1 MIFWGNDD
9 EECVGKA
16 TFYAT
21 GTTSGFLRIN
31 DHFLIINWTEDYKY
45 Q

>member
-16 TFYAT
+16 MFYAT
-21 GTTSGFLRIN
+21 GTTSGFLQRN
-31 DHFLIINWTEDYKY
+31 DHFLIIN
-45 Q
+45 